1 MLQHLQFTLT
11 DHWQHRRSPLYLF
24 FHFLYFFPSSLL
36 FFPFSFSKKTL
47 VVVHY
52 CVVRAANCCYFLDDC
67 TIVQVVFSDH

>member
-24 FHFLYFFPSSLL
+24 FHFLYFFSLFSSFLS
-36 FFPFSFSKKTL
+36 FFVFQKTL

-52 CVVRAANCCYFLDDC
+52 CVVRAANCCYFLDGC